1 MPFLVS
7 PESSLVCLLTSFF
20 QVKPPILTL
29 KRVPEEITEP
39 GHGRAVHGLGGEE
52 VCREEFRQKRISDWK
67 SLTTLHDTRLHR

>member
-1 MPFLVS
+1 MPINI
-7 PESSLVCLLTSFF
+7 FF

-52 VCREEFRQKRISDWK
+52 VCREEFRQ
-67 SLTTLHDTRLHR
+67 